1 LVKIGEKKRAHI
13 EKKREDIYMEM
24 YNEGLTDNAAMIS
37 GTNVSA
43 EPPSLDQHPVVKQ
56 VRILLFTF
64 IGIDLVSE

>member
-1 LVKIGEKKRAHI
+1 
-13 EKKREDIYMEM
+13 MEM